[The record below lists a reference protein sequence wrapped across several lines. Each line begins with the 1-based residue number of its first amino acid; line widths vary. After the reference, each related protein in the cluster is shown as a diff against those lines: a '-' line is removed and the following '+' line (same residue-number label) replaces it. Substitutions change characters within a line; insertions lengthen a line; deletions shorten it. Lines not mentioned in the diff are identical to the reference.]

1 MIRTDDLGINNLKY
15 IQDSDLFCFG
25 TDSVLLSDFARAKSG
40 DTVIDLCT
48 GGGIV
53 PILMSA
59 KYNAKKFYG
68 IEIQKRSYEL
78 AVKNI
83 EINALG
89 DKVHFICDDIANVLS
104 HFKSGSADVVT
115 CNPPY
120 MKADAG
126 FKNPDEPK
134 AIARHEICT
143 NLDGVIEAAEKVL
156 KFGGNFFLVHRADRL
171 CDILYKL
178 REKKL
183 EPKRVQ
189 FIAPSPEK
197 APVLVLVEAKK
208 GASPSLKFEPNI
220 YVNDNNSGRG
230 LPETTHFFL
239 GSGSPQAPLFP
250 LDFS

>member
-1 MIRTDDLGINNLKY
+1 MIRTEDLGINGLK
-15 IQDSDLFCFG
+15 IMQDSDLFCFG
-25 TDSVLLSDFARAKSG
+25 TDSVLLSDFARSKRG
-40 DTVIDLCT
+40 DTVVDLCT

-59 KYNAKKFYG
+59 KYSAEKFYG
-68 IEIQKRSYEL
+68 IELQKRSYEL

-83 EINALG
+83 EINSLS
-89 DKVHFICDDIANVLS
+89 DKMEFICDDIKNVLC
-104 HFKSGSADVVT
+104 HFPSGSADVVT

-143 NLDGVIEAAEKVL
+143 CLDGVIDATEKVL
-156 KFGGNFFLVHRADRL
+156 KFGGNFFMVHRADRL
-171 CDILYKL
+171 CDIIAKL

-183 EPKRVQ
+183 EPKRLQ
-189 FIAPSPEK
+189 FVAPSPQK

-208 GASPSLKFEPNI
+208 GAAPSLKLEPNI
-220 YVNDNNSGRG
+220 YVNI
-230 LPETTHFFL
+230 
-239 GSGSPQAPLFP
+239 
-250 LDFS
+250 